1 MSALAPVTDHD
12 IDLPDGRVL
21 RVHEAGDPDGVPLL
35 VHHGTPESGALFG
48 PWGAD
53 ATARGIRLL
62 SYDRAGYGGS
72 TRAPGR
78 DVAAVAGD
86 VAVALDALGVG
97 AFLTWGTSG
106 GGPHALACAALLPDR
121 VRATATIAGV
131 APWQAEGLDFLAG
144 MGEDNL
150 EEFGLAVEGEDRLR
164 PWLTTFREG
173 LVAATAQDTAEQM
186 RTLLSPVDVAA
197 LSGEAGDY
205 LHASMLAGLRD
216 GVDGWLDDD
225 LAFTRPW
232 GFELTAV
239 TTPVLV
245 QQGGQDLMVPAAHG
259 PWLAATL
266 PTAEAWMEAD
276 EGHLSISLDVGRVHA
291 WLLERWS

>member
-12 IDLPDGRVL
+12 ITLPDGRLL
-21 RVHEAGDPDGVPLL
+21 RVHETGAADGVPLL
-35 VHHGTPESGALFG
+35 VHHGTPESGLLFG

-53 ATARGIRLL
+53 ATARGIRLI

-78 DVAAVAGD
+78 DVAAVAAD

-97 AFLTWGTSG
+97 PFLTWGTSG

-131 APWQAEGLDFLAG
+131 APWQADGLDFLAG

-150 EEFGLAVEGEDRLR
+150 EEFGLAVAGEQQLR
-164 PWLTTFREG
+164 PWLETFRDG
-173 LVAATAQDTAEQM
+173 LVETTAQDTVEQM

-197 LSGEAGDY
+197 LDGEAGDY
-205 LHASMLAGLRD
+205 LHASMVAGLRD
-216 GVDGWLDDD
+216 GIDGWLDDD

-232 GFELTAV
+232 GFEIADV
-239 TTPVLV
+239 TGPVLV

-259 PWLAATL
+259 PWLAASL
-266 PTAEAWMEAD
+266 PDAEAWMEPD
-276 EGHLSISLDVGRVHA
+276 QGHLSISLDVGRVHG
-291 WLLERWS
+291 WLLDRWS

>member
-21 RVHEAGDPDGVPLL
+21 RVHEAGAADGVPLL

-78 DVAAVAGD
+78 DVAAVAAD

-97 AFLTWGTSG
+97 AFVTWGTSG
-106 GGPHALACAALLPDR
+106 GGPHALACAALLTDR

-150 EEFGLAVEGEDRLR
+150 EEFGLAVEGEERLR
-164 PWLTTFREG
+164 PWLETFREG
-173 LVAATAQDTAEQM
+173 LVATTAQDAVEQM

-197 LSGEAGDY
+197 LDGEAGDY
-205 LHASMLAGLRD
+205 LHASMLAGLRH
-216 GVDGWLDDD
+216 GVDGWVDDD
-225 LAFTRPW
+225 LAFIRHW
-232 GFELTAV
+232 GFELADI

-259 PWLAATL
+259 PWLAAHL
-266 PTAEAWMEAD
+266 PTAQAWMEPD
-276 EGHLSISLDVGRVHA
+276 EGHLSISLDVSRVHA

>member
-21 RVHEAGDPDGVPLL
+21 RVHEAGARDGVPLV
-35 VHHGTPESGALFG
+35 VHHGTPSSGALFG

-53 ATARGIRLL
+53 ATARGLRLL

-78 DVAAVAGD
+78 DVAAVAAD
-86 VAVALDALGVG
+86 VAAALDHLGVET
-97 AFLTWGTSG
+97 FLTWGTSG
-106 GGPHALACAALLPDR
+106 GGPHALACAALLADR
-121 VRATATIAGV
+121 VRATALIAGV
-131 APWQAEGLDFLAG
+131 GPWQGEGLDFLAG
-144 MGEDNL
+144 MGADNL
-150 EEFGLAVEGEDRLR
+150 EEFGLAAEGEQPLR
-164 PWLTTFREG
+164 PWLETFREG
-173 LVAATAQDTAEQM
+173 LVATTAQDAVEQL

-205 LHASMLAGLRD
+205 LHSAMVTGLRD

-225 LAFTRPW
+225 LAFTRHW
-232 GFELTAV
+232 GFELDDV
-239 TTPVLV
+239 RGPVLV
-245 QQGGQDLMVPAAHG
+245 QQGEQDLMVPAAHG
-259 PWLAATL
+259 PWLAAHL
-266 PTAEAWMEAD
+266 PTSEAWLEPD
-276 EGHLSISLDVGRVHA
+276 QGHLSIWLDVGRVHC